1 MKYFFYTAFL
11 FLCLV
16 TACQEDERFIS
27 NFDNEAF
34 LKAKTFLDTNA
45 NKRDSALIKS
55 IGTLYDKMQ
64 SPCVND
70 TTLFNTYWE
79 YWDGNTDAFCGSYS
93 YYMKR
98 RLGYPPIKKGEV
110 MPTMQMY
117 GILSAN
123 IEKSIPQFIKHID
136 SSLKLTYFKAIKSPT
151 QINVSLDIKLNHCK
165 ISTIYIKANN
175 EIDKHFINELYRIIY
190 ISPKWI
196 LDELPATK
204 EEYKSGCYVRD
215 KNIKMNVVIDNNG
228 VELLNYAVDSIACFN

>member
-1 MKYFFYTAFL
+1 M
-11 FLCLV
+11 C
-16 TACQEDERFIS
+16 I
-27 NFDNEAF
+27 
-34 LKAKTFLDTNA
+34 
-45 NKRDSALIKS
+45 RDR
-55 IGTLYDKMQ
+55 
-64 SPCVND
+64 
-70 TTLFNTYWE
+70 FNTYWE

-110 MPTMQMY
+110 MSTIQMY

-151 QINVSLDIKLNHCK
+151 QINVSLDIKLNNCK

-190 ISPKWI
+190 TCLLYTSRFYI
-196 LDELPATK
+196 LLWLQVASLK
-204 EEYKSGCYVRD
+204 SIWVKYKLSYKVH
-215 KNIKMNVVIDNNG
+215 
-228 VELLNYAVDSIACFN
+228 L